1 MRCVLPI
8 VMRMTVP
15 DEALARAA
23 AEGDA
28 EAFTSLVT
36 RHYDRVFRLSFRLTG
51 RRHDAE
57 DLCQDICA
65 ALPAKIAAFRGE
77 ARFTTWLYRVVVNA
91 AHDRRRRSRVHARAA
106 EDWGEVELARRAD
119 AADAADALDWLT
131 AAMRALPEE
140 LRDTVALV
148 LDDVTHA
155 QAGEIL
161 GVSEGTVSWRMSEA
175 RKRLKALK
183 EAEDV

>member
-1 MRCVLPI
+1 
-8 VMRMTVP
+8 MTTS

-23 AEGDA
+23 AGGDA
-28 EAFTSLVT
+28 QAFAALIT

-51 RRHDAE
+51 ARAEAE
-57 DLCQDICA
+57 DLTQDICA

-91 AHDRRRRSRVHARAA
+91 AGDRRRRAATRARAA
-106 EDWGEVELARRAD
+106 DGWGEVELARRAE
-119 AADAADALDWLT
+119 AAEAAEALDWLT

-155 QAGEIL
+155 EAAEVL
-161 GVSEGTVSWRMSEA
+161 GVSEGTVSWRMSEVK
-175 RKRLKALK
+175 KRLRALK
-183 EAEDV
+183 EAVDG